1 MADTYFK
8 PGDDNHADLGASAL
22 AWKDVYYEGNISDTS
37 DVRFKKNIN
46 DSDLGLLFINDLRS
60 VKYNDKTDN
69 DTYKKKYG
77 LIAQEVQEA
86 LTKAG
91 VDSFS
96 GVVDQ
101 DENHLRLDY
110 TQFISPL
117 IKAIQ
122 ELSKEVEELKKK

>member
-1 MADTYFK
+1 M
-8 PGDDNHADLGASAL
+8 
-22 AWKDVYYEGNISDTS
+22 
-37 DVRFKKNIN
+37 
-46 DSDLGLLFINDLRS
+46 LFINDLRS
-60 VKYNDKTDN
+60 VKYNHKTDN
-69 DTYKKKYG
+69 DINKQKYG

-86 LTKAG
+86 LGKAG

-117 IKAIQ
+117 IKAVQ